1 MIGSKFKFLSIMMMP
16 MLLLAGGYGFD
27 MQGKA
32 ISQKT
37 KSSNESIFIYSTHNR
52 ETYSSSNLTEK
63 QPQLDTTLDD
73 QENVTLVG
81 AYLAEAIR
89 ERGTNVAES
98 KEDYYDMNNGSYAG
112 LYDLSRK
119 SVKNALKKK
128 PELSMIFDIQN
139 TIRPREQTT
148 VKIDG
153 KNTAKIYF
161 VVDQSH
167 PNWKKNSDF
176 AKRISRELE
185 NQYPGVSGGLTEK
198 KTIKSWNQDLSPQS
212 VLIQV
217 GGKENT
223 FVEAYRAAD
232 LLADVI
238 ADVIKN
244 N

>member
-1 MIGSKFKFLSIMMMP
+1 MIGSKFKFLSIMMT
-16 MLLLAGGYGFD
+16 MLLLTGGYGFN

-52 ETYSSSNLTEK
+52 ETYSSSNFTEK
-63 QPQLDTTLDD
+63 QPQLDATLDA

-81 AYLAEAIR
+81 AYLAEALR
-89 ERGTNVAES
+89 EKGTNVEES
-98 KEDYYDMNNGSYAG
+98 KEDYYDMNSVSYAG

-119 SVKNALKKK
+119 SVKDALKKN
-128 PELSMIFDIQN
+128 PELSMVFDIQN
-139 TIRPREQTT
+139 TSRPKEQTT
-148 VKIDG
+148 VKVNE

-167 PNWKKNSDF
+167 PNWKMNLDF
-176 AKRISRELE
+176 AKKLSKTLE
-185 NQYPGVSGGLTEK
+185 NQYPGVFGGITEK
-198 KTIKSWNQDLSPQS
+198 KAIKSWNQDLSPQS
-212 VLIQV
+212 VLVQV

-238 ADVIKN
+238 ADVTKN